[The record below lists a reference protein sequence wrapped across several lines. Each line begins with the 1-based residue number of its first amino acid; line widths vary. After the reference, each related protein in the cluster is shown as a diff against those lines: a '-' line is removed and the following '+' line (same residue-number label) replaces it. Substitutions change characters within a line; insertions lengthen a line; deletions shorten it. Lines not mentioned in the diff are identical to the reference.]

1 MVIRKAFTEDTSIDR
16 LIERC
21 LLLGANLKRVKT
33 TDNADKAVMPD
44 AASGLFPGHKHVES
58 FLEALE
64 EDYDEE
70 VSVFI
75 LSLPPSD
82 A

>member
-21 LLLGANLKRVKT
+21 LLLGAKRVKT

-44 AASGLFPGHKHVES
+44 AASGFFPGHKHVES

-70 VSVFI
+70 VLVLI